1 MVSKFKPKQFKHVL
15 AAVDD
20 SPQGQSAL
28 SFAIHQAKED
38 HAKLTILSVLEK
50 DELPVTTRLDAN
62 EMSLLQDRIDKAL
75 MDYQQIAKNFGLKN
89 DRVEKMFA
97 QGDNAGETVVKD
109 VLPHTDIDLVVVGAH
124 SRTGWSSHLGSQAS
138 YIAKTA
144 PVSVTII
151 RDKKISEDEEKI
163 GFLNRQ

>member
-1 MVSKFKPKQFKHVL
+1 MTNKFVAKQFKHVL

-28 SFAIHQAKED
+28 NFAIHQAEED
-38 HAKLTILSVLEK
+38 HAKLTILSVLEE
-50 DELPVTTRLDAN
+50 DELSVTTRLSAN
-62 EMSLLQDRIDKAL
+62 EMGHLHDLIDEAL
-75 MDYQQIAKNFGLKN
+75 VDYEKIANRSGLK
-89 DRVEKMFA
+89 DSQIDKMFA

-109 VLPHTDIDLVVVGAH
+109 VLPNSDIDLVVVGAH

-144 PVSVTII
+144 PISVTII
-151 RDKKISEDEEKI
+151 RDQELVKDENKI
-163 GFLNRQ
+163 GFLER